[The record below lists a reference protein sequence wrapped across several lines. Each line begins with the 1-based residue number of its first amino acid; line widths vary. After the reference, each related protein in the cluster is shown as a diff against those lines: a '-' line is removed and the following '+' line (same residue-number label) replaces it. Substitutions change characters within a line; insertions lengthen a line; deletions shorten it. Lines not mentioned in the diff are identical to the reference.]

1 MGICRTQKQRTKH
14 PANESF
20 IFVGTLMVCAFS
32 IFLSNYSQLE
42 AINVGKDATTLERGW
57 TQKVALASFI
67 YCYLIGVFTFCLAK
81 YGGCCEEDCFVF

>member
-1 MGICRTQKQRTKH
+1 MGICRTQKRTKH

-32 IFLSNYSQLE
+32 IFLSNSTQLE
-42 AINVGKDATTLERGW
+42 AITLERGW